1 MYDDSTKK
9 VLTFYQTIFIF
20 QNVSSSKIEMWE
32 AQKIGKHAMMGQGG
46 QCCKFTTKQDKY

>member
-9 VLTFYQTIFIF
+9 VLTFYQNIFIF

-46 QCCKFTTKQDKY
+46 QCCKFTAKQDKY